1 MSKVG
6 LVGIESDFQSS
17 FLTGPAQAPDLIRQA
32 LRSDSANS
40 FAELGCDLLNHSDFS
55 DLGNWQ
61 DCQDEAGYLQIS
73 DRIHSVIDTGMRPLS
88 LGGDHAVTYP
98 IVKAI
103 SEHYEGLS
111 ILHFD
116 AHPDLYDELQ
126 GNRYSHACPF
136 ARIMETGRINRLVQV
151 GIRTLNDH
159 QREQVARFGV
169 ECYPMS
175 EFKTADL
182 SLNLKGPVYVSI
194 DMDALDPA
202 FAPGVSHHEP
212 GGLST
217 REILHLIQQLHHIEV
232 QVVGADVVE
241 YNPTRD
247 INDMTAMVAA
257 KFVKELAGLMLTQD

>member
-17 FLTGPAQAPDLIRQA
+17 FITGPAQAPDLIREA
-32 LRSDSANS
+32 LLSDSANS
-40 FAELGCDLLNHSDFS
+40 FAELGCDVLNHEDFT

-61 DCQDEAGYLQIS
+61 NCQHEAAYFQIS
-73 DRIHSVIDTGMRPLS
+73 DRIKAVLESGLTPVS
-88 LGGDHAVTYP
+88 LGGDHSVTYP

-103 SEHYEGLS
+103 SERYERFS

-116 AHPDLYDELQ
+116 AHPDLYDELE

-136 ARIMETGRINRLVQV
+136 ARIMELGRVERLIQL

-159 QREQVARFGV
+159 QREQVKKFDV

-175 EFKTADL
+175 EFDISDIQLQLA
-182 SLNLKGPVYVSI
+182 GPVYVSI

-212 GGLST
+212 GGLTT
-217 REILHLIQQLHHIEV
+217 RDILNTLQELRDSNITII
-232 QVVGADVVE
+232 GADVVE

-247 INDMTAMVAA
+247 INNMTAMVAA
-257 KFVKELAGLMLTQD
+257 KFVKELAGLILTQ